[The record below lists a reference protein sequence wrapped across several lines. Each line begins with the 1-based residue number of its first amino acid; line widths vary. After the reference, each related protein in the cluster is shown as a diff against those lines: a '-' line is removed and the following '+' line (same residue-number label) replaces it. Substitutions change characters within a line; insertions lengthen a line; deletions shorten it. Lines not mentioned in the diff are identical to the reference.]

1 MPSLDAQSLSNPILA
16 NLACLHSRHYYP
28 MQTRIISICFQTL
41 SLFWSMFCW
50 TSDGLEI
57 FWLLELCR
65 EIGMSNK
72 TLLIW
77 NPSDS
82 VSARADQ
89 IGACSSCLRPIL
101 STVSEGATHASRYT
115 QSTVSR
121 IVKLGLAFVWLLFSE
136 LGPSGSAIAAGK
148 PVQNLFEKA
157 AKTFYQAVSCDAN
170 RPLGGLRSERKRRDT
185 AG

>member
-72 TLLIW
+72 KNSSYLEPLRFSISSSW
-77 NPSDS
+77 SDWCLQQLPSTNLVNS
-82 VSARADQ
+82 FRRSYP
-89 IGACSSCLRPIL
+89 CLKIYPEQGVKDCKTWL
-101 STVSEGATHASRYT
+101 SFC
-115 QSTVSR
+115 
-121 IVKLGLAFVWLLFSE
+121 LAFVLRARAKWQCYC
-136 LGPSGSAIAAGK
+136 GWQTSAK
-148 PVQNLFEKA
+148 PVRE
-157 AKTFYQAVSCDAN
+157 S
-170 RPLGGLRSERKRRDT
+170 S
-185 AG
+185 